1 MAYMTIEQF
10 RQIYDEWKN
19 SGLSVQQYCEN
30 TGLTESRFYYWKA
43 KLKAESLPAACGGF
57 IPVKLSGKSS
67 VYQARNATGK
77 ALCEVEYPNGVIVRV
92 TSDMT
97 LDQLR
102 QMVTLLR

>member
-1 MAYMTIEQF
+1 MTIEQF
-10 RQIYDEWKN
+10 RQIHEDWKQ

-30 TGLTESRFYYWKA
+30 TGLTESRFYYWKS
-43 KLKAESLPAACGGF
+43 KLKAESFPSACGSF

-67 VYQARNATGK
+67 VYQGRNATGK
-77 ALCEVEYPNGVIVRV
+77 ALCEVEYPNGVVVRV

-102 QMVTLLR
+102 QIVTLLR

>member
-1 MAYMTIEQF
+1 MTIEQF
-10 RQIYDEWKN
+10 RQIHEDWKQ

-30 TGLTESRFYYWKA
+30 TGLTESRFYYWKS
-43 KLKAESLPAACGGF
+43 KLKAESPPSACGSF
-57 IPVKLSGKSS
+57 IPVKMSGKSS
-67 VYQARNATGK
+67 VYSARKTSDK
-77 ALCEVEYPNGVIVRV
+77 ALCEIEYPNGVVVRV